1 MLAKYGKGP
10 LTWDV
15 KLRLQGLPGKAAGE
29 ELIRSYDLPITWD
42 ELNDLNI
49 KIQEKYW
56 PKTRYLPGAV
66 ELLSY
71 LHEKGIPIGL
81 CTSSTT
87 QKLLAK
93 TSHLPAGFNYIDVV
107 VTADHPNI
115 RKGRGKPFP
124 DIWQIGLKSLNEK
137 FGTDIKPEECLVFE
151 DAVLG
156 VKSAKAFNGQVV
168 FIPHPEAIEYL
179 GDIDAILDGK
189 GEMLHSLTELDKTK
203 YGL

>member
-1 MLAKYGKGP
+1 M
-10 LTWDV
+10 
-15 KLRLQGLPGKAAGE
+15 
-29 ELIRSYDLPITWD
+29 
-42 ELNDLNI
+42 
-49 KIQEKYW
+49 
-56 PKTRYLPGAV
+56 

-81 CTSSTT
+81 CTSSSTR
-87 QKLLAK
+87 KLLAK
-93 TSHLPAGFNYIDVV
+93 TSHLPAGINYIDVI
-107 VTADHPNI
+107 VTADNPNI
-115 RKGRGKPFP
+115 REGRGKPFP
-124 DIWQIGLKSLNEK
+124 DVWQIGLKSLGMK
-137 FGTDIKPEECLVFE
+137 SSGTDIKPEECLVFE

-168 FIPHPEAIEYL
+168 FIPHPEAIEFL